1 MRRYPWDY
9 EEIEVR
15 GQPRRFVVVSV
26 IDLPVE
32 LVSEDGELYALWIK
46 DEEDGEL
53 WFLVEVKNKKSLA
66 GYLKGIKPIGAVF
79 ESGNIS
85 VVKRS
90 YEDYGRFE
98 LTPMDPTS
106 YQFPDPDVKIRAEGH
121 KMYESFVRMFK
132 NPFRKLLKISFE
144 DLVYASKEDNLRQF
158 SPTYKEIP
166 SALYELSM
174 VA

>member
-1 MRRYPWDY
+1 MRDYCWDY
-9 EEIEVR
+9 EEIEVKV
-15 GQPRRFVVVSV
+15 QLRRFVVVSV

-79 ESGNIS
+79 ESGSIN

-90 YEDYGRFE
+90 YEDCGGFE
-98 LTPMDPTS
+98 LTPMDTTS
-106 YQFPDPDVKIRAEGH
+106 YQFPNPDVKIRAGDH
-121 KMYESFVRMFK
+121 KMHESFVKMFK
-132 NPFRKLLKISFE
+132 NPFKKLLKISFE
-144 DLVYASKEDNLRQF
+144 DLVYVSEEDNLRQF
-158 SPTYKEIP
+158 SPVYKETP
-166 SALYELSM
+166 STLYELSM